1 MTREEFA
8 RIFLS
13 GALCGALIALL
24 CGCSSRRT
32 VVSSSERYTADSLA
46 MGSQFVLDSVWR
58 DSCTIVQ
65 TIIEFETENRPRV
78 WAHVLADAMASS
90 ETGKQQAEQTGAE
103 SALTEKADG
112 AGSASGF
119 QSPVSNRIKRIVR
132 TEVRRGAAGEVHA
145 ERSDST
151 VNVKELLENSTSN
164 EQTYNRIHD
173 IFLLPLFLIFLISF
187 LLFIWV
193 IRRKAGP

>member
-1 MTREEFA
+1 MRWLVYIA
-8 RIFLS
+8 VALFL
-13 GALCGALIALL
+13 
-24 CGCSSRRT
+24 CSCASRKHIERSVEQT
-32 VVSSSERYTADSLA
+32 ATYNDSSMMA
-46 MGSQFVLDSVWR
+46 SQFVLDSVWR

-65 TIIEFETENRPRV
+65 TIIEFETENRETGTGPRV

-90 ETGKQQAEQTGAE
+90 ETGKQQAGQTAPPAATV
-103 SALTEKADG
+103 SAD
-112 AGSASGF
+112 SA
-119 QSPVSNRIKRIVR
+119 PMKRIVR

-151 VNVKELLENSTSN
+151 VNVKELLENSASN
-164 EQTYNRIHD
+164 EQTYNRIYD
-173 IFLLPLFLIFLISF
+173 NFLLPLFLIFLISF